1 MNTPTFALRRAL
13 ISVSDKRGLIE
24 LGQALAA
31 HGIEL
36 LSTGGS
42 AAALRNAG
50 VEVTEVSDHTG
61 FPEIMGGRVKT
72 LHPKI
77 HGGILARPGLDDEAA
92 ATHDLP
98 PIDLVIV
105 NLYPFADTVADP
117 DCTLEQAI
125 EQIDIGGPAMLRAA
139 AKNHAR
145 VSVLCDPDDYAGLIE
160 GLPHA
165 PDSEQR
171 REYATKAFAHTA
183 QYDGQI
189 SQWLSQRLSQRLL
202 KQASEDALPDRISLN
217 LDRTQTLR
225 YGENP
230 HQSAGLYVPRGLA
243 AQGLAGAEQVQG
255 KALSYNNLLDA
266 DAAWQAVSALA
277 ENPACV
283 IVKHTNPCGAA
294 QADDLLSAYRN
305 AHACDP
311 TSAFGGILAFNRELD
326 ADTAEAI
333 TGQFAEV
340 ILAPAVSAAARDIFR
355 AKPNLRVLVPAA
367 GATDTIALTRIDGG
381 WLAQTLDSLQD
392 ESQDW
397 RVVSQRP
404 PTESEWQDLQFAWA
418 MVKVVRSNAIVLVK
432 NRATVGIGAG
442 QMSRV
447 DSARIAGLKAQ
458 DQGLSLTG
466 AAMASDAF
474 FPFADGVQ
482 TAAEAGVQAVIQPG
496 GSKRDD
502 EVIEAANTAGM
513 TMVLTGRRHFRH

>member
-1 MNTPTFALRRAL
+1 MTHSSFVPRRAL

-24 LGQALAA
+24 LGQALTE

-50 VEVTEVSDHTG
+50 IEVTEVSEHTG
-61 FPEIMGGRVKT
+61 FPEVMGGRVKT
-72 LHPKI
+72 LHPRI

-92 ATHDLP
+92 AAHDLP

-117 DCTLEQAI
+117 GCTLEQAI

-145 VSVLCDPDDYAGLIE
+145 VSVLCDPEDYAGLIE
-160 GLPHA
+160 SLPNA
-165 PDSEQR
+165 PDLERR
-171 REYATKAFAHTA
+171 REYAIKAFAHTA

-189 SQWLSQRLSQRLL
+189 SQWLSQRLSQ
-202 KQASEDALPDRISLN
+202 QASGDALPDRISLN

-230 HQSAGLYVPRGLA
+230 HQPAGLYVPRGQQLS
-243 AQGLAGAEQVQG
+243 GLAGAEQVQG

-266 DAAWQAVSALA
+266 DAAWQGVSALA
-277 ENPACV
+277 DRPACV

-294 QADDLLSAYRN
+294 QGDDLISAYRK

-326 ADTAEAI
+326 GATAEAI
-333 TGQFAEV
+333 SAQFAEV
-340 ILAPAVSAAARDIFR
+340 LLAPSISDAARQVLQ
-355 AKPNLRVLVPAA
+355 AKPNLRVLIPAA
-367 GATDTIALTRIDGG
+367 PTVDRTALTRIDGG
-381 WLAQTLDSLQD
+381 WLAQTVDSIADDVDQ
-392 ESQDW
+392 W
-397 RVVSQRP
+397 RVVSRLQP
-404 PTESEWQDLQFAWA
+404 SDEQWQDLKFAWA
-418 MVKVVRSNAIVLVK
+418 MVKMVRSNAIVLVK
-432 NRATVGIGAG
+432 NQATVGIGAG

-447 DSARIAGLKAQ
+447 DSARIASLKAQ
-458 DQGLSLTG
+458 DQGLSLIG
-466 AAMASDAF
+466 SAMASDAF
-474 FPFADGVQ
+474 FPFADGVE
-482 TAAEAGVQAVIQPG
+482 TAAEAGVRAVIQPG
-496 GSKRDD
+496 GSKRDE
-502 EVIEAANTAGM
+502 EVIEAADAADM
-513 TMVLTGRRHFRH
+513 AMVLTGRRHFRH